1 MIADRLEAVK
11 GTLPQGV
18 ELVAVSKY
26 HPVEEVMEAYRAG
39 QRVFGENIVQELRV
53 KQPLMPEDVEWH
65 FIGHLQTNKIKY
77 IAPFVSLIHSVDSFK
92 LLSEIS
98 RQAMRFD
105 RRIDCLLQIHVA
117 EEETK
122 FGFTVDECWQMLDGG
137 SWRGLAGVRLCGMMC
152 MASNTDDTIQVHAE
166 FRRVYDF
173 FTQAKAKFFADAPE
187 FSIRCYG
194 MSHDYSIAIEEG
206 SNMVR
211 IGTAIFGE
219 RPTKTNNTL

>member
-1 MIADRLEAVK
+1 MPMLIADKLQAVK
-11 GTLPQGV
+11 ATLPQGV

-26 HPVEEVMEAYRAG
+26 HPVEDIKEAYRAG

-53 KQPLMPEDVEWH
+53 KQPVMPDDVEWH

-98 RQAMRFD
+98 RQAIKFG

-122 FGFTVDECWQMLDGG
+122 FGFTVEECRQMLDEG
-137 SWRGLAGVRLCGMMC
+137 SWRGLAGVRLRGVMC
-152 MASNTDDTIQVHAE
+152 MASNIDDTSQVHAE
-166 FRRVYDF
+166 FRRVFDF
-173 FTQAKAKFFADAPE
+173 FTQAKVEFFVDAPE

-219 RPTKTNNTL
+219 RPTKNE